1 MGYLGLGYAKRT
13 FAVKVVPSLSSLPA
27 LDERLVAILIQ
38 QGSSEKTMID
48 VLTYN
53 HGCELCKRI
62 CWKSQAV
69 DSKSHNFF
77 ILPIKKCGS
86 GHCGFP
92 RGGFPLK
99 RRKARLLIG
108 AFLITHATTAFAEVF
123 FGRHTIGVLLALSIV
138 NSLFALGI
146 PVMSA

>member
-13 FAVKVVPSLSSLPA
+13 FAVKVVPSLSSLSA

-38 QGSSEKTMID
+38 QGSSGKTMIN

-53 HGCELCKRI
+53 HGCELGRRI

-69 DSKSHNFF
+69 DAKNHNFF

-86 GHCGFP
+86 GQP
-92 RGGFPLK
+92 RLP
-99 RRKARLLIG
+99 
-108 AFLITHATTAFAEVF
+108 
-123 FGRHTIGVLLALSIV
+123 
-138 NSLFALGI
+138 
-146 PVMSA
+146 